1 MDLSVGDI
9 AEQIMAQGART
20 RGVKAPTFTP
30 DPSVYSNKVGAQA
43 PDISEIEVP
52 LDFVSS
58 IVEGKDQ
65 VVEAKVSPTPPA
77 SPISEDTELK
87 TLIHELKDLLI
98 EVKQSI
104 NEMTAA
110 GSIGVNMAGPEK
122 KEKEEDPM
130 EALLR
135 KVRKKRSSK

>member
-1 MDLSVGDI
+1 MDLSVGDF
-9 AEQIMAQGART
+9 AEQIMAQGAET
-20 RGVKAPTFTP
+20 EGIKPPTFAP
-30 DPSVYSNKVGAQA
+30 DQSVYSNQVGAQA
-43 PDISEIEVP
+43 PDISEVEVP

-58 IVEGKDQ
+58 IVEGKDH
-65 VVEAKVSPTPPA
+65 VVEAKVSPTPAPA
-77 SPISEDTELK
+77 ISEDTDLK

-110 GSIGVNMAGPEK
+110 GSIGVNTAGPEK

-135 KVRKKRSSK
+135 KVRKKRSTK

>member
-87 TLIHELKDLLI
+87 TLRRVEKSIPLRMEPQRKGLL
-98 EVKQSI
+98 SLR
-104 NEMTAA
+104 NLGL
-110 GSIGVNMAGPEK
+110 GSTLL
-122 KEKEEDPM
+122 
-130 EALLR
+130 LLR
-135 KVRKKRSSK
+135 L